1 MKNITFVQDQG
12 MHAFNF
18 TAKKVALACNSCAG
32 WVGGAGNLIA
42 VPAVNSPRT
51 KYWLRRQLFPVGRT
65 SYYTVFEFYEDR
77 HRAARRVFAETTYR
91 FRYTPRFSRLVGRKP
106 PGFWIETRVT
116 RFPWHTA
123 TKLLRAA
130 LK

>member
-1 MKNITFVQDQG
+1 M
-12 MHAFNF
+12 
-18 TAKKVALACNSCAG
+18 
-32 WVGGAGNLIA
+32 GGAGNLIA
-42 VPAVNSPRT
+42 VPAVNRLRT
-51 KYWLRRQLFPVGRT
+51 KYGLWRQLFPVGKNILLYV
-65 SYYTVFEFYEDR
+65 YYTVFEFYEDR
-77 HRAARRVFAETTYR
+77 RLRDTG
-91 FRYTPRFSRLVGRKP
+91 RFSRLVGRKP